1 MGRGPCTCCSNAYFN
16 RGPWTPEED
25 ALLTEYIKRQ
35 GDKGNWRKVP
45 KAAGLLRCGKSCRLR
60 WLNYLRP
67 DIKRGKFSEDET
79 DLIIRLH
86 SLLGNR
92 WSIIAGRVPGRSDN
106 EIKNYWNFHLSKR
119 LLGMGIDPKNHK
131 PLLHYNSSTIKSPV
145 THKNTHNS
153 HTSFFSRNTSFTSSF
168 SAFPSPETDCSLNSE
183 GSSTSSLSIMPG
195 IGAHTSWSIEVVNAD
210 LQEPG
215 SVQVDQHHHHQQQQQ
230 QDDPKFMSMSYSDL
244 AQNLERY
251 NRRQED
257 LGHESYGFAADE
269 DLNSNNISYN
279 SDNLDALDSS
289 DDDGMSALMQD
300 QALLNLDFLEVP
312 LLESEG
318 LLDVLGYLQ

>member
-1 MGRGPCTCCSNAYFN
+1 
-16 RGPWTPEED
+16 
-25 ALLTEYIKRQ
+25 
-35 GDKGNWRKVP
+35 
-45 KAAGLLRCGKSCRLR
+45 
-60 WLNYLRP
+60 
-67 DIKRGKFSEDET
+67 
-79 DLIIRLH
+79 
-86 SLLGNR
+86 
-92 WSIIAGRVPGRSDN
+92 
-106 EIKNYWNFHLSKR
+106 
-119 LLGMGIDPKNHK
+119 MGIDPKNHK

-300 QALLNLDFLEVP
+300 QALLNLDFLEGHKRPAGGMRPQTSMAVKIVASP
-312 LLESEG
+312 
-318 LLDVLGYLQ
+318 DHLGMLIHCCTEVEASSDQSCSDSQPDQTAVDEDKKWINPSTILSAERPSRCQEDKKAENEIVVN